1 MKEIVDR
8 KEKTMENSVFIITT
22 SPQYFN
28 QGLNELQE
36 LDGSV
41 RVVKLLDNGIAII
54 GTKHEKLDFIK
65 AVKAKSP
72 IFIRHMNA
80 VDYIIDMV
88 AEGPEKIADA
98 VRQYK
103 DSIAE
108 GQRIAVQVRKGCGD
122 YSYSSMDFKSAVD
135 AVLTDS
141 MGAVPEVKEPEQ
153 IISILLCDEKCYMG
167 LGTPDDNISGWSG
180 GMMHYRKS
188 ENDISRAK
196 YKLMEAIEVFKIDMG
211 RFSSALDLGAAPGG
225 WTSVLLEYGL
235 QVTAVDTGDMDDRL
249 FKYPGFKFI
258 KANASELELGK
269 DVFDLLTSDVS
280 WNPKN
285 TARLIN
291 SASANLKA
299 GGTAV
304 VTLKLMGDKVRK
316 TIKEVLSIY
325 KEVFEIL
332 EVRQLFHNRDEVTL
346 YLKKR

>member
-1 MKEIVDR
+1 
-8 KEKTMENSVFIITT
+8 MENSVFIITT
-22 SPQYFN
+22 SAQYFN

-41 RVVKLLDNGIAII
+41 RVAKLLDNGIAII
-54 GTKHEKLDFIK
+54 ETKLEKLDFIQ
-65 AVKAKSP
+65 AVKAKRP
-72 IFIRHMNA
+72 VFIRHMNA
-80 VDYIIDMV
+80 VDYIIGMEEV
-88 AEGPEKIADA
+88 GPEKVAEA
-98 VRQYK
+98 VGQYQDK
-103 DSIAE
+103 IAE

-167 LGTPDDNISGWSG
+167 LGTPEDNISGWSG
-180 GMMHYRKS
+180 GMMHYKKS

-196 YKLMEAIEVFKIDMG
+196 YKLMEAIDVFKIDIG

-225 WTSVLLEYGL
+225 WTSVLLEHGL

-249 FKYPGFKFI
+249 NRYPNFKFI
-258 KANASELELGK
+258 KANASELELEENS
-269 DVFDLLTSDVS
+269 FDLLTSDVS

-291 SASANLKA
+291 SASACLKA
-299 GGTAV
+299 GGIAV

-316 TIKEVLSIY
+316 TIKEVQSIY
-325 KEVFEIL
+325 KEVFEVL
-332 EVRQLFHNRDEVTL
+332 GVKQLFHNRDEVTL